1 MWSFPP
7 VRFQQSPSAGLGGNP
22 GRSEMFREVATRDG
36 VRRSYWVLFDEPQYD
51 PDGDGPYIAAEVLDK
66 YLESVG

>member
-1 MWSFPP
+1 
-7 VRFQQSPSAGLGGNP
+7 
-22 GRSEMFREVATRDG
+22 MFREVATRDG